1 MTVLALVFNKMI
13 FEKEVDC
20 KLVAKLFAH
29 LCISEST
36 IAKMI
41 LRNTATFTYIFD
53 LPQVKRDLIYIIT
66 NFD

>member
-1 MTVLALVFNKMI
+1 MSRDVLITSNNIWYSENFSKIFLTALALVFNKMI
-13 FEKEVDC
+13 FEKEIVC

-41 LRNTATFTYIFD
+41 L
-53 LPQVKRDLIYIIT
+53 
-66 NFD
+66 